1 MPTNTFFLI
10 ISEGLQTPLT
20 PFHGY
25 AWTPKLER
33 PDFTLI
39 SLEAEGHSGQ
49 ATYKNSHSGSRQ
61 NRAGAWPPDF
71 WERKNPSRGPKP
83 QQGHVTGSEAEVACD
98 SNLVQQPHGLGVC
111 LTCDELASVDMP
123 SLHVPAVR
131 LRPDF
136 LPSAK
141 SR

>member
-1 MPTNTFFLI
+1 M
-10 ISEGLQTPLT
+10 
-20 PFHGY
+20 
-25 AWTPKLER
+25 
-33 PDFTLI
+33 
-39 SLEAEGHSGQ
+39 
-49 ATYKNSHSGSRQ
+49 
-61 NRAGAWPPDF
+61 
-71 WERKNPSRGPKP
+71 
-83 QQGHVTGSEAEVACD
+83 TGSEAEVACD